1 MADLRSAQQREA
13 KRAMPQAMLVRR
25 GLRLEEAAAW
35 VGIGRTKFLAMVDDG
50 RMPCPRKIDGARV
63 WDVRELDVA
72 FDDLPRDG
80 EGKGWDAFH
89 GQD

>member
-1 MADLRSAQQREA
+1 MSRRSAA
-13 KRAMPQAMLVRR
+13 ATLDKPMPLPRR

-35 VGIGRTKFLAMVDDG
+35 VGIGRTKFVAMVEDG
-50 RMPCPRKIDGARV
+50 RMPAPRKIDGAKV

-80 EGKGWDAFH
+80 EGNGWDAYH
-89 GQD
+89 GQGDV

>member
-1 MADLRSAQQREA
+1 MSLAQSAR
-13 KRAMPQAMLVRR
+13 RGLPSMPPVRR

-35 VGIGRTKFLAMVDDG
+35 VGIGRTKFLELVDDG
-50 RMPCPRKIDGARV
+50 RMPAPRKIDGARV
-63 WDVRELDVA
+63 WDIRELDVA